1 MEFNTSFHQSLHLGT
16 HSNLEKPKRIR
27 PYRNDEYTTRVS
39 SLSNLHYAHDELLT
53 FGYLSFYLPKV
64 SD

>member
-16 HSNLEKPKRIR
+16 HSNLEKPKRIG

-39 SLSNLHYAHDELLT
+39 SLQSTLCT
-53 FGYLSFYLPKV
+53 
-64 SD
+64 